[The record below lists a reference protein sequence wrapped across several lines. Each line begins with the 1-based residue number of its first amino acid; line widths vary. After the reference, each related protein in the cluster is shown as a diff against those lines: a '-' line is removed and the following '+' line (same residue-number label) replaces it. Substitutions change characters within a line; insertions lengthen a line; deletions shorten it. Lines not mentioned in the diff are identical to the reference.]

1 MNFVIP
7 ILAQASTLTSTGGE
21 AGLTGAPDLFSS
33 GIRMVSALAI
43 TLGILFFVFYF
54 LRRSFTQRG
63 GAMGSRGLIRVIS
76 TTYLGNKASLVLADV
91 AGQKLVLGISPQAI
105 TLVAEIKGQESLE
118 KIAAVEK
125 NVQGGRPFYFYLEAL
140 LAKRFNKRGTNS
152 AKG

>member
-1 MNFVIP
+1 
-7 ILAQASTLTSTGGE
+7 
-21 AGLTGAPDLFSS
+21 
-33 GIRMVSALAI
+33 
-43 TLGILFFVFYF
+43 
-54 LRRSFTQRG
+54 
-63 GAMGSRGLIRVIS
+63 MGSRGLIRVIS